1 MKICGEDLN
10 NGNGLLQLPNSGENS
25 CIHCEWKLT
34 VQNNKKVGLTFT
46 QFDLGPGDWIKIY
59 DGPTKR
65 SPLIVKHD
73 SGRHPT
79 MLVTS
84 DKRMFVEFQSDRCG
98 PPSRIIARFQAIDCG
113 GLIRL
118 SPKGSSVVIKSPRFP
133 RLYPSNANCLWT
145 VVSKQTLLS
154 ARITVQV
161 VDTEVDKDVLRIWD
175 SLDSEARLFSYSGRM
190 KLAKGHITIDT
201 QSPGLT
207 ICFTSDKNV
216 EERGFKLTVAAHPVS
231 TCPKPKK
238 LENGR
243 IVLSDHK
250 RKLSYYCCS
259 GYRMVGVGSATC
271 VKGRWSPTS
280 RPRCER
286 IDSCLPPEP
295 PDNTY
300 IEGGQKPTALGS
312 VVKFRCNK
320 GFQFAGT
327 SAEVVTAT
335 CGCSWLWVY
344 DPVTPRCEVKA
355 CSEPPQAPKPDGFRN
370 ISTSDDF
377 SVSRYF
383 PGTVVTY
390 SCPEGSGL
398 DGIPFRVCN
407 RFGEW
412 EPKTR
417 LHQCKPN
424 RYACQDP
431 GTPGNGT
438 RRIVSFLDGHLA
450 SFGCQDGYRP
460 EGSQLRTCHASN
472 PNDTY
477 WSGVPL
483 TCIDL
488 FKSTGE
494 VAAQWRV
501 NIIDRTIQCVDEDKT
516 ANFAIIPPGEINTTQ
531 PTSNSTFPGPSNPA
545 SIPVPTHATDALTVN
560 PTKNSSQI
568 SADGDKFEK
577 RGRGFCRGRSVTV
590 GEGCVNLIYA
600 VDCSKSVNETGFNY
614 SLQFVGSSVSLFD
627 IDRGQANVALF
638 TYDHKVYTV
647 FKLGQIKTTKDTL
660 TAINEAIFCG
670 GSTATRPV
678 LVKIRNEIMKRGNN
692 SCRTAIFILS
702 DGNNNWAGD
711 PMDVA
716 EEIKAIPNVE
726 IYTIAFSKS
735 SVNWGTL
742 RALASNP
749 DYFIPVRN
757 PDDIV
762 KAVDESHDIRIGIS
776 LIYAIELLQFWLI

>member
-1 MKICGEDLN
+1 
-10 NGNGLLQLPNSGENS
+10 
-25 CIHCEWKLT
+25 
-34 VQNNKKVGLTFT
+34 
-46 QFDLGPGDWIKIY
+46 
-59 DGPTKR
+59 
-65 SPLIVKHD
+65 
-73 SGRHPT
+73 
-79 MLVTS
+79 ML
-84 DKRMFVEFQSDRCG
+84 
-98 PPSRIIARFQAIDCG
+98 
-113 GLIRL
+113 
-118 SPKGSSVVIKSPRFP
+118 
-133 RLYPSNANCLWT
+133 
-145 VVSKQTLLS
+145 
-154 ARITVQV
+154 
-161 VDTEVDKDVLRIWD
+161 
-175 SLDSEARLFSYSGRM
+175 
-190 KLAKGHITIDT
+190 
-201 QSPGLT
+201 
-207 ICFTSDKNV
+207 
-216 EERGFKLTVAAHPVS
+216 
-231 TCPKPKK
+231 
-238 LENGR
+238 
-243 IVLSDHK
+243 
-250 RKLSYYCCS
+250 
-259 GYRMVGVGSATC
+259 
-271 VKGRWSPTS
+271 
-280 RPRCER
+280 
-286 IDSCLPPEP
+286 
-295 PDNTY
+295 
-300 IEGGQKPTALGS
+300 
-312 VVKFRCNK
+312 
-320 GFQFAGT
+320 
-327 SAEVVTAT
+327 
-335 CGCSWLWVY
+335 
-344 DPVTPRCEVKA
+344 
-355 CSEPPQAPKPDGFRN
+355 
-370 ISTSDDF
+370 
-377 SVSRYF
+377 
-383 PGTVVTY
+383 
-390 SCPEGSGL
+390 
-398 DGIPFRVCN
+398 
-407 RFGEW
+407 
-412 EPKTR
+412 
-417 LHQCKPN
+417 
-424 RYACQDP
+424 
-431 GTPGNGT
+431 
-438 RRIVSFLDGHLA
+438 
-450 SFGCQDGYRP
+450 
-460 EGSQLRTCHASN
+460 
-472 PNDTY
+472 
-477 WSGVPL
+477 
-483 TCIDL
+483 DL

-762 KAVDESHDIRIGIS
+762 KAVDESHDIRIDYSAECGTTNAPDCRARVVGGCVSKVGAWPWMVAIYINKNKGFTFSCGGTLIDDCWVLTAAHCFGSPGRRVVARDVVVVLGDTDRFQREFTESSYEVEEIIVHTGYDFDKETYDYDIALLKLKCSVKYRSQVRKGCLPSSADENYYASGTSCIVAGWGHTNVKERGPQEGLRMSTSLRHVSLPLQDIGVCRATTNYTVTDNMICAGSGNQNRDEVEDACSGDSGGPLFCKRTELGRPSYVVIGIVS
-776 LIYAIELLQFWLI
+776 WGDGCGLRGQYGFFTHVLRMKKWIDTVMDRRQQCQHTFQNCPAPKFETV